1 MASVSQSSQPHTTE
15 ISPCL
20 SVLQLPEPAEFAG
33 VGGLI
38 GGLCVHPI
46 IGKVPGS
53 HLLVSRLEEA
63 SCRHAQGTE
72 AVASSLSLSLDIK
85 AFLCLHLTV
94 FPILTPL
101 DKDTENCKP
110 RKEVQRSSILETET
124 KDKLGDKLVT
134 E

>member
-1 MASVSQSSQPHTTE
+1 MASVSQSSQPHTTEE

-85 AFLCLHLTV
+85 AFLCLV
-94 FPILTPL
+94 
-101 DKDTENCKP
+101 
-110 RKEVQRSSILETET
+110 SILLCSPSSHLWIKTQRIVNQER
-124 KDKLGDKLVT
+124 KCRDHPSWKRDQG
-134 E
+134 